1 MTQLLTRM
9 RMLVYHLR
17 MSNLSDSEKKRLFS
31 LFDNVKQEDTVGGL
45 NRSSNSEVL
54 IVDFMN
60 TFIRAFMASPSL
72 NSNGNHTGGI
82 AGCLKSI
89 GYAAKLINPTKIVV
103 VSDGQGGSLKRR
115 KIYPQYKSGRKTKI
129 RLNRAYEDTSTPD
142 TEDKNLKKQLLRTVQ
157 YLDKLPVTTMAID
170 HIEAD
175 DTIAYLA
182 TEYFKNSN
190 VTIMSADKDFLQLAG
205 DRIKVWS
212 PTKKKLYG
220 CAEILLE
227 YGISCKNF
235 INYRVMEGDTSD
247 NIDGISGAGLKTIIK
262 CFPILTEE
270 HQYTLQEIYNYSDSK
285 KGKLKLYNTIL
296 ENKEVMQR
304 NYDLMQLN
312 NTQIQT
318 FSQLRIN
325 EIMEKP
331 IAKLDKF
338 GFSKLLVEDCM
349 QNNFPNSMIWLNE
362 VFGKINSMVL

>member
-1 MTQLLTRM
+1 
-9 RMLVYHLR
+9 
-17 MSNLSDSEKKRLFS
+17 MSNLTDSEKKRLFS
-31 LFDNVKQEDTVGGL
+31 LFDQIKTTPQSEGL
-45 NRSSNSEVL
+45 NRTLNSDVL
-54 IVDFMN
+54 IIDFMN
-60 TFIRAFMASPSL
+60 TFIRAFMASPAL

-89 GYAAKLINPTKIVV
+89 GYAVKLLNPTRIVI
-103 VSDGQGGSLKRR
+103 VSDGNGGSMKRR
-115 KIYPQYKSGRKTKI
+115 KIYPDYKAGRKTKI
-129 RLNRAYEDTSTPD
+129 RLNRTYEDLSNPD
-142 TEDKNLKKQLLRTVQ
+142 SEEKNLKIQLIKTVR
-157 YLDKLPVTTMAID
+157 YLDTLPVTTMAID

-182 TEYFKNSN
+182 KEYFKNSN

-205 DRIKVWS
+205 DRIKIWS

-235 INYRVMEGDTSD
+235 INYRIMEGDSSD
-247 NIDGISGAGLKTIIK
+247 NIDGIKGAGLKTIIK
-262 CFPILTEE
+262 CYPILTEDK
-270 HQYTLQEIYNYSDSK
+270 QYSLQELYNYSDTH
-285 KGKLKLYNTIL
+285 KGKLKLYDTVL
-296 ENKEVMQR
+296 ENKDIMQR
-304 NYDLMQLN
+304 NYDLMQLHD
-312 NTQIQT
+312 TQIQS

-331 IAKLDKF
+331 ICKLDRF

-349 QNNFPNSMIWLNE
+349 QNNFPNSMVWLNE